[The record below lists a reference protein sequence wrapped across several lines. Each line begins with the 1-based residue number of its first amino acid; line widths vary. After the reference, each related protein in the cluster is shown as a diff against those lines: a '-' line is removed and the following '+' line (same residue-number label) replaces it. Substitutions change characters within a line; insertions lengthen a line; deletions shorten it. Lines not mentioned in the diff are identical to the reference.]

1 MEANIRTIL
10 RFLSQIYT
18 NDLVKADR
26 NEVLETINKNAIFSF
41 SFISLLITSSLVCTL
56 GLLLNS
62 APVVIGGMIIS
73 PLMWPLLKTALGISY
88 EQPRYIRQAILL
100 LVLSV
105 LITFITSSFITF
117 LSPIKFVTSQILART
132 SPTLLD
138 LGVAIA
144 TSLMPPLCVSGI
156 GLALLDY
163 PTFTGG
169 LLLFITNA
177 VAIIFVAVIVFFFL
191 GVKRKTKGSI
201 RRKGAAILLGII
213 VIIAIPLYYYL
224 NMYSFKLTAYQK
236 TKDVLQSSFS
246 EISSSIIVNN
256 VTTDFSSSSNDILSV
271 EAQILL
277 PEDISISYTE
287 QQKLVS
293 ALENSLNKKVNLQL
307 TIQRRISILTE
318 KDVHFS
324 QIKQKIQ
331 KVFSEDIKNMNPKLS
346 IDSLLVD
353 KIGENWGVDAVLR
366 GDPASIITEDDRKT
380 IQEHIKSVT
389 KERILLNIQMI
400 PLVEL
405 RSTESVINEKI
416 SNEVKSYI
424 IENTDP
430 DLALLPQVDVI
441 KNDNKENILEINV
454 SISAPSSYEPP
465 EMLFSDLKKNL
476 EKEYQ
481 KKCTIHLALVDENMR
496 VF

>member
-1 MEANIRTIL
+1 M
-10 RFLSQIYT
+10 
-18 NDLVKADR
+18 
-26 NEVLETINKNAIFSF
+26 
-41 SFISLLITSSLVCTL
+41 
-56 GLLLNS
+56 
-62 APVVIGGMIIS
+62 
-73 PLMWPLLKTALGISY
+73 
-88 EQPRYIRQAILL
+88 
-100 LVLSV
+100 
-105 LITFITSSFITF
+105 
-117 LSPIKFVTSQILART
+117 
-132 SPTLLD
+132 PT
-138 LGVAIA
+138 
-144 TSLMPPLCVSGI
+144 LCVSGI

-318 KDVHFS
+318 KDIHFS